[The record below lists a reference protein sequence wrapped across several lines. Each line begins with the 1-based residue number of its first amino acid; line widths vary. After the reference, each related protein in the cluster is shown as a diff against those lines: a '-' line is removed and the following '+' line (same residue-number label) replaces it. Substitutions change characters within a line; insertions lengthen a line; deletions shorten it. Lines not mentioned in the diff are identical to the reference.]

1 MDHKNKLDMRF
12 IKNKIKYHTCSI
24 VTKSVAVQESLA
36 YKRRISAW
44 LVVHWLADWLFE
56 SLTILKCKRDT
67 PVGVEYV
74 AGLLAGCWEMYPQA
88 LLLPLAQMTSDSVI
102 KHCFKSK

>member
-1 MDHKNKLDMRF
+1 LLKVRSS
-12 IKNKIKYHTCSI
+12 TCNI
-24 VTKSVAVQESLA
+24 VTKPVAVQESLA
-36 YKRRISAW
+36 YKRRISTR

-56 SLTILKCKRDT
+56 YLTILKCKRNT
-67 PVGVEYV
+67 PVGVEYM

-88 LLLPLAQMTSDSVI
+88 PLLPLAQMTNDSVI